1 MLDFVIC
8 LWVWRI
14 KLKRKLLSIILVL
27 GLSSLTISPAFAGID
42 LQADLN
48 RIVAGIN
55 QFDANSATS
64 SSVSTMSDVK
74 RIFSNN
80 AAILREIRDANAA
93 FKRDLNSAKRQIPSR
108 DTKDSPAFS
117 TLMNLTKGYEEWLKY
132 QNINQ
137 ASAQKCINK
146 AGSSFGSFSSCSIG
160 LLPKTM
166 DNERIGRQKLQAAWN
181 AWKKW
186 QVKYGYA

>member
-1 MLDFVIC
+1 M
-8 LWVWRI
+8 
-14 KLKRKLLSIILVL
+14 KRKLLSLILILAFHPAV
-27 GLSSLTISPAFAGID
+27 SSPAVAAID

-55 QFDANSATS
+55 RFDANSAAS
-64 SSVSTMSDVK
+64 STVSNMADVK

-80 AAILREIRDANAA
+80 AAILREIKDANAA

-137 ASAQKCINK
+137 ASAQKCINR

-160 LLPKTM
+160 LLPRTIE
-166 DNERIGRQKLQAAWN
+166 NERIGMQKLQAAWN
-181 AWKKW
+181 AWKQW